1 MRNVDAHSKSRE
13 IVIRRLVR
21 LAGWRALPYASARFH
36 KNFQYEPPGMLLLK
50 LLSRLPLSVL
60 YALTDLLYLLV
71 YRLGRFRHELS
82 IGNLQRSFPD
92 KSEAEIERIAARSYH
107 NAFDMIAEVLKGAV
121 MRPAEIRERM
131 RIRNLELLAPYL
143 SANQP
148 VVLLASHHCN
158 WEWLLLVA
166 CLELKVSVD
175 AVYKPL
181 RVAAIDRFM
190 FETRC
195 RFGGNPIAVK
205 DFLVEV
211 MKRRTSAR
219 IFALVAD
226 QTPPREEEKHWT
238 RFMNQDTAFFVG
250 ADKIARILRAPV
262 FFVGIARSRRG
273 FYEATLQPL
282 AKPPYSGE
290 GTDIIERYARAA
302 EAHIAEHPADWLWMY
317 RKWKYKKPLYA

>member
-1 MRNVDAHSKSRE
+1 
-13 IVIRRLVR
+13 
-21 LAGWRALPYASARFH
+21 
-36 KNFQYEPPGMLLLK
+36 MLLLK
-50 LLSRLPLSVL
+50 LLSRLPLRIL
-60 YALTDLLYLLV
+60 YALTDVLYLLV
-71 YRLGRFRHELS
+71 YRLWGFRKTLTLD
-82 IGNLQRSFPD
+82 NLRRSFPGR
-92 KSEAEIERIAARSYH
+92 SEAEIEGIAAASYRS
-107 NAFDMIAEVLKGAV
+107 AFDMIAEVIKGAA
-121 MRPAEIRERM
+121 MPPAEIRQRM
-131 RIRNLELLAPYL
+131 RINNLEVLAPYL
-143 SANQP
+143 GAGRP

-158 WEWLLLVA
+158 WEWLLLA
-166 CLELKVSVD
+166 SSLELKVSVD

-190 FETRC
+190 FETRS

-211 MKRRTSAR
+211 MKRRGSAR

-238 RFMNQDTAFFVG
+238 RFLNQDTAFFVG
-250 ADKIARILRAPV
+250 ADKIART
-262 FFVGIARSRRG
+262 SRG
-273 FYEATLQPL
+273 HYEATLQLL
-282 AKPPYSGE
+282 AEPPYSGE